1 MSDLDQT
8 NSYRYVIVGGGV
20 VAGYAIK
27 GIRQEDSEGEILII
41 SQEADVPY
49 ERPALS
55 KKLWLDDE
63 FTEENIQIGAENYPN
78 VTFKFRQRLRLLI
91 GKIRSLHWPIV
102 SKSSMNSYC

>member
-1 MSDLDQT
+1 MCDLDEG
-8 NSYRYVIVGGGV
+8 NSYGYVIVGGGV
-20 VAGYAIK
+20 VAGYAVK

-78 VTFKFRQRLRLLI
+78 VTFKFKTTVTAINRQDKVITLADSEQI
-91 GKIRSLHWPIV
+91 K
-102 SKSSMNSYC
+102 